1 MAGERPKLERC
12 ISAVEDCAVALDT
25 PQESEATPV
34 DLASEMIADVER
46 SLKNMT
52 DVVHGIATN
61 PQHPKMIELAVQM
74 YDCLKLTLDRDLNR
88 VFYVVNASARHATAL
103 KSSEHLSRV

>member
-1 MAGERPKLERC
+1 M
-12 ISAVEDCAVALDT
+12 VEDCAMDT

-34 DLASEMIADVER
+34 DLASEMIADAER
-46 SLKNMT
+46 SLRNMT
-52 DVVHGIATN
+52 NVVHGIATN

-88 VFYVVNASARHATAL
+88 VFYVIRASARHATEL
-103 KSSEHLSRV
+103 KSSEQLSRV

>member
-1 MAGERPKLERC
+1 M
-12 ISAVEDCAVALDT
+12 DT

-46 SLKNMT
+46 SLRDMT
-52 DVVHGIATN
+52 NVVHGIATN

-88 VFYVVNASARHATAL
+88 VFGVTRAAAQHATEL
-103 KSSEHLSRV
+103 KSSKLVS